1 MMPRKVLSWARF
13 KIEAVFFRYTPDST
27 RNLQVHHRQ
36 ARMVMVRR
44 IRILQGL
51 QTGPAS
57 SAETNSARLS
67 VRIIGWPQVGLEEVG
82 ALSEWSATR
91 KLVPNGVMG
100 KGSGGSSPSN
110 ARAAGVEK

>member
-13 KIEAVFFRYTPDST
+13 KIEAVFFRYTPEST

-51 QTGPAS
+51 QTGAAS
-57 SAETNSARLS
+57 SAETNSGRLS

-91 KLVPNGVMG
+91 KLFFFVT
-100 KGSGGSSPSN
+100 
-110 ARAAGVEK
+110 

>member
-13 KIEAVFFRYTPDST
+13 KIEAVFFRYTPEST

-57 SAETNSARLS
+57 SAETNSGRLS
-67 VRIIGWPQVGLEEVG
+67 VRIIGWPQVLRVDQAVLRRASAEGCGGLSAG
-82 ALSEWSATR
+82 ALPITR
-91 KLVPNGVMG
+91 LERSRDLIYGY
-100 KGSGGSSPSN
+100 
-110 ARAAGVEK
+110 

>member
-1 MMPRKVLSWARF
+1 
-13 KIEAVFFRYTPDST
+13 
-27 RNLQVHHRQ
+27 
-36 ARMVMVRR
+36 MVMVRR

-57 SAETNSARLS
+57 SAETNSGGLS

-91 KLVPNGVMG
+91 T
-100 KGSGGSSPSN
+100 KG
-110 ARAAGVEK
+110 